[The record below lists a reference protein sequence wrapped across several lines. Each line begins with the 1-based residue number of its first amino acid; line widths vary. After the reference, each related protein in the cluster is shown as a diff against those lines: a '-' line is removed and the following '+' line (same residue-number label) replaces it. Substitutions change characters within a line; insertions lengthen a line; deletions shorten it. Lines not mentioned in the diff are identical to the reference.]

1 LKRDFEART
10 SLIVEPFWSNF
21 PVGAKSSHNF
31 GRTMSPMDCPGASLC
46 LGASPPTPCSNLGP
60 NSTHAADYPGSP
72 HVYAGQGKFCK
83 KTWWTKFD
91 KTMPAL
97 LNGAVQQITDP
108 ALGVVPPHADGFKMG
123 FKHS

>member
-1 LKRDFEART
+1 MRLTIPARPMFM
-10 SLIVEPFWSNF
+10 LVRANF
-21 PVGAKSSHNF
+21 A
-31 GRTMSPMDCPGASLC
+31 R
-46 LGASPPTPCSNLGP
+46 
-60 NSTHAADYPGSP
+60 
-72 HVYAGQGKFCK
+72 

-108 ALGVVPPHADGFKMG
+108 ALRVVPPHADGFKMG